1 MSFENHHQDT
11 LFSELVKTL
20 VSHNCPL
27 ITRNDS
33 WWMEELLL
41 KPGKQRT
48 DLLLWIIARLT
59 NSFYPSDSDHDC
71 TSTSTASSVSYKLP
85 ENEEGFFVILTCPLI
100 VSLPFASFA
109 GILDFLCQS
118 AILSTDQAD
127 YTPFLQVLFNLF
139 YRVCNKS
146 NLINNI
152 IFRVRWMWRSNLN
165 IGPC

>member
-1 MSFENHHQDT
+1 MSFENYHQDT

-85 ENEEGFFVILTCPLI
+85 ENEEGF
-100 VSLPFASFA
+100 
-109 GILDFLCQS
+109 
-118 AILSTDQAD
+118 LSSWRVHSS
-127 YTPFLQVLFNLF
+127 YLYLSHLLQEYWTSYVKVLFSVQTRQITHPFCRF
-139 YRVCNKS
+139 Y
-146 NLINNI
+146 LIY
-152 IFRVRWMWRSNLN
+152 F
-165 IGPC
+165 IGYVTKAI